1 MTLEPPPALLAA
13 ASALPWGWPQ
23 EVPSVPAFVHQFD
36 TPTLWL
42 FNIAM
47 ENHNF

>member
-1 MTLEPPPALLAA
+1 MRFIYIYIYIYYYICMYYIIDDGYTVFL
-13 ASALPWGWPQ
+13 
-23 EVPSVPAFVHQFD
+23 D
-36 TPTLWL
+36 TLWL

>member
-1 MTLEPPPALLAA
+1 VATGSFRQGYAALIAAMESRAQLQQMLGRNLA
-13 ASALPWGWPQ
+13 GKI
-23 EVPSVPAFVHQFD
+23 
-36 TPTLWL
+36 TIWL